1 MKAFTTIAICALC
14 LSGCRTSPTP
24 PTASTEIPESHDWSQ
39 ELDYGLSTKPGDLSE
54 WWKELGDPLLNRLIA
69 ASLKQNL
76 DLRQGA
82 SRIRE
87 ARAQRGIAE
96 ASRFPTL
103 KTSGSAQKSK
113 TGEAPA
119 SEVFAAGFDATWELD
134 VFGRVSKSIE
144 AAGADLAAVKESYY
158 DLRISLLAEVALNY
172 IEVRSFQNRLAIARE
187 NLKAQQETY
196 RIAKARFDA
205 KITSELDVKQAETN
219 FLNTQSGIPPLEAGL
234 KRAMNR
240 LAVLLGRKPGALG
253 KELSK
258 EAPIPVGPA
267 AIAVGV
273 PADLMR
279 RRPDIRK
286 AERELAAQSARVG
299 VAKADLYPRFTL
311 SGNLSLQATD
321 AAKLFS
327 PTGRKTSF
335 GPAFQW
341 NVFSAGSIR
350 NNIRAQTEKQ
360 KQALARYEQT
370 ILLALE
376 EAENALSAHAREHAR
391 RIPLSQSVATSQ
403 TAVKLADDQY
413 KAGVKDFLTV
423 LDAQRTLF
431 NQQDQLAI
439 SDANIISNLIRLY
452 KALGGGWNPN
462 SSQPEK

>member
-24 PTASTEIPESHDWSQ
+24 PTKASTEIPESHDWSQ

-76 DLRQGA
+76 DLQQGA

-144 AAGADLAAVKESYY
+144 AADADLAAVKESYY

-258 EAPIPVGPA
+258 KAPIPVGPP
-267 AIAVGV
+267 AIA
-273 PADLMR
+273 
-279 RRPDIRK
+279 
-286 AERELAAQSARVG
+286 
-299 VAKADLYPRFTL
+299 
-311 SGNLSLQATD
+311 
-321 AAKLFS
+321 
-327 PTGRKTSF
+327 
-335 GPAFQW
+335 
-341 NVFSAGSIR
+341 
-350 NNIRAQTEKQ
+350 
-360 KQALARYEQT
+360 
-370 ILLALE
+370 
-376 EAENALSAHAREHAR
+376 
-391 RIPLSQSVATSQ
+391 
-403 TAVKLADDQY
+403 
-413 KAGVKDFLTV
+413 
-423 LDAQRTLF
+423 
-431 NQQDQLAI
+431 
-439 SDANIISNLIRLY
+439 
-452 KALGGGWNPN
+452 
-462 SSQPEK
+462 